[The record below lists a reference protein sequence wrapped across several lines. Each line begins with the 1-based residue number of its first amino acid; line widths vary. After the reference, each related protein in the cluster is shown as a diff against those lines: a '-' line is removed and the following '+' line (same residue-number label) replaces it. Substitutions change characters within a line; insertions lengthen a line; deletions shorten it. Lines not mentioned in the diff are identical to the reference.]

1 MKDYIYQQTQLA
13 LTFGEGEWK
22 RKKHQ
27 PEYRRQW
34 RNLHIGIDAQTL
46 QLCTL
51 QLTKNNVSNSQI
63 LQDLLNQIPSDEQID
78 SVYIDGSYVTKYCR
92 QVISDRQTHA
102 MIP

>member
-13 LTFGEGEWK
+13 LIFGEGEWK

-63 LQDLLNQIPSDEQID
+63 LQDLLNQIPSDEKID

-92 QVISDRQTHA
+92 QVISDRQAHA